1 MAVVEI
7 AAQLRSGSAA
17 EREQAFVE
25 LLKLEE
31 EHHKLGCVLTES
43 PGITNVL
50 VIQRF
55 AAGAPTTA
63 RCREIA
69 AVAVACTIP
78 LCEVLVKP
86 VAEVPAQEYH
96 RYASCT

>member
-31 EHHKLGCVLTES
+31 EHHKLGCVLTVS
-43 PGITNVL
+43 PGI
-50 VIQRF
+50 